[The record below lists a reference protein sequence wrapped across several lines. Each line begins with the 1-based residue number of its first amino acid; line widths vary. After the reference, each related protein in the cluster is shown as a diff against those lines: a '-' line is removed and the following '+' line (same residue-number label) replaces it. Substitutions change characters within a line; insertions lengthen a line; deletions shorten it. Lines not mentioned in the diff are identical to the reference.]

1 MDFSDIT
8 DIATAG
14 LRAQRA
20 RMTVTAS
27 NIANAQT
34 TRTEEGGP
42 YRRRDPVFSR
52 RARRQALRLAPRA
65 EACARSRSTQDRAR
79 TRASPSPDTCRIT
92 RTRTRTATSSSR
104 TSISIEEQANLVSS
118 SRSFQANLLV
128 ISKVRSMAEAL
139 MRIGQ

>member
-1 MDFSDIT
+1 MDLSDIM
-8 DIATAG
+8 DIATSG

-34 TRTEEGGP
+34 TRTDEGGP
-42 YRRRDPVFSR
+42 YRRRDPVFS
-52 RARRQALRLAPRA
+52 AQ
-65 EACARSRSTQDRAR
+65 
-79 TRASPSPDTCRIT
+79 
-92 RTRTRTATSSSR
+92 RTAPPFASR
-104 TSISIEEQANLVSS
+104 LEQKLRSVAVTKIAEDPRDPVTRYLPHHPDANEDGYVEFPNVNLVEEQANLVSS

-128 ISKVRSMAEAL
+128 MSKVRSMAEAI

>member
-1 MDFSDIT
+1 MNFSDIS

-14 LRAQRA
+14 LRAQRT

-42 YRRRDPVFSR
+42 YRRRDPVFRSEGLGSDFDSTLHRKLRSVAVSTIAEDSR
-52 RARRQALRLAPRA
+52 DPVKRLM
-65 EACARSRSTQDRAR
+65 
-79 TRASPSPDTCRIT
+79 PSHPD
-92 RTRTRTATSSSR
+92 ADADGYVAFPYVNL
-104 TSISIEEQANLVSS
+104 IEEQANLVSS
-118 SRSFQANLLV
+118 SRGFQANILV
-128 ISKVRSMAEAL
+128 MQKARGMAEAL